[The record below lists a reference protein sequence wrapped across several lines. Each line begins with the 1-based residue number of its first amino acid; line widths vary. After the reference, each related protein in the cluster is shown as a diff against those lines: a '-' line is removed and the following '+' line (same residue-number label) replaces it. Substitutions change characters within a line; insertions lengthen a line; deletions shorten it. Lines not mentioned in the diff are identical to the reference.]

1 MIKLLLV
8 NKPFCYLENPSLA
21 LAQLCSNVLDSCK
34 VVSKFDIKFCHPE
47 HDFAQCL
54 GLELGNRL
62 ADSENALAGEAIL
75 HLWVF
80 GGKAHKWHLM
90 K

>member
-1 MIKLLLV
+1 M
-8 NKPFCYLENPSLA
+8 PFCYLENPSLA
-21 LAQLCSNVLDSCK
+21 LAQLRSNVLDDRE

-62 ADSENALAGEAIL
+62 ADAENALAGEAIL

>member
-1 MIKLLLV
+1 M
-8 NKPFCYLENPSLA
+8 NKPLYYLENPSLA
-21 LAQLCSNVLDSCK
+21 LVQLRSNVLDDRE

-62 ADSENALAGEAIL
+62 ADAENALAGEAIL

-80 GGKAHKWHLM
+80 GGRPINGI
-90 K
+90 

>member
-8 NKPFCYLENPSLA
+8 NKPLYYLENPSLA
-21 LAQLCSNVLDSCK
+21 SVQLRSNVLDDRE

-62 ADSENALAGEAIL
+62 ADSENALAGEAML

>member
-1 MIKLLLV
+1 
-8 NKPFCYLENPSLA
+8 NPSLA
-21 LAQLCSNVLDSCK
+21 LAQFCSNVLDNCE
-34 VVSKFDIKFCHPE
+34 VVSKFVIKFCHPE

-54 GLELGNRL
+54 GLELGNCL
-62 ADSENALAGEAIL
+62 ADAENALAGEAIL

>member
-1 MIKLLLV
+1 M
-8 NKPFCYLENPSLA
+8 NKPLYYLENPSLA
-21 LAQLCSNVLDSCK
+21 LVQLRSNVLDDRE
-34 VVSKFDIKFCHPE
+34 VVSKFDIKFCHPK

-62 ADSENALAGEAIL
+62 ADAENALAGEAIL
-75 HLWVF
+75 HLCMF

>member
-8 NKPFCYLENPSLA
+8 NKPLYYLENPSLA
-21 LAQLCSNVLDSCK
+21 LAQLRSNVLDDRE

-62 ADSENALAGEAIL
+62 ADAENALAGEAIL
-75 HLWVF
+75 HL
-80 GGKAHKWHLM
+80 
-90 K
+90 

>member
-21 LAQLCSNVLDSCK
+21 LVQLRSNVLDDRE
-34 VVSKFDIKFCHPE
+34 VVSKFDIKFCNPE

-62 ADSENALAGEAIL
+62 ADSENALAGKAIL

>member
-8 NKPFCYLENPSLA
+8 NKPLYYLENPSLA
-21 LAQLCSNVLDSCK
+21 LVQLRSNVLDDRE

-47 HDFAQCL
+47 HDFAQYL

-62 ADSENALAGEAIL
+62 ADAENALAGEAIL
-75 HLWVF
+75 HLCMF

>member
-1 MIKLLLV
+1 LLV
-8 NKPFCYLENPSLA
+8 NKPLYYLENPSLA
-21 LAQLCSNVLDSCK
+21 LVQLRSNVLDDRE

-62 ADSENALAGEAIL
+62 ADAENALAGEAIL